1 MEQIIKLLKENPSTL
16 VLVLMFFKIGAINF
30 IGLIVR
36 LQWGKKKIKIKPFKM
51 FTGIIFLSTLIT
63 CANSILELKLPILIF
78 LTAIIG
84 LGSPDII
91 SDLIEQ
97 KSWEKVNI
105 IKKIMEDLLKKDDD
119 NKKDS

>member
-16 VLVLMFFKIGAINF
+16 VLALMFFKIGAINF

-97 KSWEKVNI
+97 KSWEKVNS

>member
-16 VLVLMFFKIGAINF
+16 VLALMFFKIGAINF

-51 FTGIIFLSTLIT
+51 FTVIIFLSTLIT
-63 CANSILELKLPILIF
+63 SANSILELKLPILIF